1 MKTVALVDY
10 GIGNIDSV
18 RRALQECGAEVV
30 LAAKRDE
37 FERCSA
43 IVLPGVGA
51 FGDGMRHLRE
61 RGLVDILN
69 EQVLDKK
76 IPFLGV
82 CLGMQML
89 ARNGFENEDCP
100 GLGWIDA
107 DCVRLEPKSSEERIP
122 HIGWNEVCHDGRSPL
137 FQGLPSGKDFYFVH
151 SYALRCRK
159 PEEIAATTPYAG
171 GFASAVGRGNIWGVQ
186 FHPEKSQKPGFQL
199 LRNFLDFTC

>member
-18 RRALQECGAEVV
+18 RRALQECGAEV
-30 LAAKRDE
+30 LLTAERSG
-37 FERCSA
+37 FEKASA

-61 RGLVDILN
+61 RGLVELLD
-69 EQVLDKK
+69 EQVLEKK

-89 ARNGFENEDCP
+89 AKKGFENEASE

-107 DCVRLEPKSSEERIP
+107 DCVRLEPASPEERIP
-122 HIGWNEVCHDGRSPL
+122 HIGWNEAMHDGSSPL
-137 FQGLPSGKDFYFVH
+137 FKDLPSGKDFYFVH
-151 SYALRCRK
+151 SYALKCRK
-159 PEEIAATTPYAG
+159 ASEVVATTPYAG
-171 GFASAVGRGNIWGVQ
+171 GFASAVGRGHIWGVQ
-186 FHPEKSQKPGFQL
+186 FHPEKSQKAGFQL
-199 LRNFLDFTC
+199 LRNFLSL

>member
-1 MKTVALVDY
+1 MKAVALVDY
-10 GIGNIDSV
+10 GIGNVDSV

-30 LAAKRDE
+30 LAARRED
-37 FERCSA
+37 FERCSS

-51 FGDGMRHLRE
+51 FGDGMKHLRE
-61 RGLVDILN
+61 RGLVEILN

-89 ARNGFENEDCP
+89 AKKGFENEVSE

-107 DCVRLEPKSSEERIP
+107 DCVRLEPESEAERIP
-122 HIGWNEVCHDGRSPL
+122 HIGWNEVVHDGRGGL
-137 FQGLPSGKDFYFVH
+137 FRDLPSGKDFYFVH
-151 SYALRCRK
+151 SYALKCRR
-159 PEEIAATTPYAG
+159 PGDVLATTPYAG
-171 GFASAVGRGNIWGVQ
+171 GFASAVGRDNIWGVQ

-199 LRNFLDFTC
+199 LRNFLAL

>member
-10 GIGNIDSV
+10 GIGNVDSV
-18 RRALQECGAEVV
+18 RRALQECGADVV
-30 LAAKRDE
+30 LASTRAD

-61 RGLVDILN
+61 RGLVEILN

-89 ARNGFENEDCP
+89 AKTGFENESAA
-100 GLGWIDA
+100 GLGWLDA
-107 DCVRLEPKSSEERIP
+107 DCVRLAPTSDAERIP
-122 HIGWNEVCHDGRSPL
+122 HIGWNEVVHDGKSPL
-137 FQGLPSGKDFYFVH
+137 FADLPAGKDFYFVH
-151 SYALRCRK
+151 SYALQCRDSR
-159 PEEIAATTPYAG
+159 EVLSTTPYAG
-171 GFASAVGRGNIWGVQ
+171 GFVSAAGRENIWGVQ

-199 LRNFLDFTC
+199 LRNFLSR

>member
-10 GIGNIDSV
+10 GIGNVDSV
-18 RRALQECGAEVV
+18 RRALQECGAEV
-30 LAAKRDE
+30 LLTADERE
-37 FERCSA
+37 FEKASA

-61 RGLVDILN
+61 RGLVEVLN
-69 EQVLDKK
+69 RQVLEKR

-89 ARNGFENEDCP
+89 AKRGFENEVSD

-107 DCVRLEPKSSEERIP
+107 DCVRLEATAEGERIP
-122 HIGWNEVCHDGRSPL
+122 HVGWNGAEHDGTSPL
-137 FQGLPSGKDFYFVH
+137 FAGLPTGKDFYFVH
-151 SYALRCRK
+151 SFALRCRD
-159 PEEIAATTPYAG
+159 PRQVVARTPYAG
-171 GFASAVGRGNIWGVQ
+171 GFACAVAKDNVWGVQ

-199 LRNFLDFTC
+199 LRNFLAL

>member
-30 LAAKRDE
+30 LAATRTE
-37 FERCSA
+37 FERCSS

-69 EQVLDKK
+69 EQVLEKK

-82 CLGMQML
+82 CLGMQLL
-89 ARNGFENEDCP
+89 AKKGFENEISD
-100 GLGWIDA
+100 GLSWIDA
-107 DCVRLEPKSSEERIP
+107 DCVRLEPSSEEERIP
-122 HIGWNEVCHDGRSPL
+122 HIGWNEAVHDGRSPL
-137 FQGLPSGKDFYFVH
+137 FKDLPSGKDFYFVH
-151 SYALRCRK
+151 SFALKCQK
-159 PEEIAATTPYAG
+159 PEEVLAVTPYAG
-171 GFASAVGRGNIWGVQ
+171 GFPSAVGRANIWGVQ

-199 LRNFLDFTC
+199 LRNFLAL

>member
-1 MKTVALVDY
+1 MRTVALVDY
-10 GIGNIDSV
+10 GIGNVDSV

-30 LAAKRDE
+30 LAGKHAE

-51 FGDGMRHLRE
+51 VGDGMKHLRE
-61 RGLVDILN
+61 RGLVELLN
-69 EQVLDKK
+69 EQVLEKK

-89 ARNGFENEDCP
+89 AKKGFENETSD

-107 DCVRLEPKSSEERIP
+107 DCVRLEPKTAADRIP
-122 HIGWNEVCHDGRSPL
+122 HIGWNGAEHDGKSPL
-137 FQGLPSGKDFYFVH
+137 FKELPSGKDFYFVH
-151 SYALRCRK
+151 SYALKCRK
-159 PEEIAATTPYAG
+159 PSEIVATTPYAG
-171 GFASAVGRGNIWGVQ
+171 GFASAVGRDHIWGVQ

-199 LRNFLDFTC
+199 LRNFLAL

>member
-10 GIGNIDSV
+10 GIGNVDSV

-30 LAAKRDE
+30 MASRREE
-37 FERCSA
+37 FERASS

-51 FGDGMRHLRE
+51 FGDGMKHLRE
-61 RGLVDILN
+61 RGLVSILN
-69 EQVLDKK
+69 EQVLEKK

-89 ARNGFENEDCP
+89 AKKGFENETSD

-107 DCVRLEPKSSEERIP
+107 DCVLLEPKTAEERIP
-122 HIGWNEVCHDGRSPL
+122 HIGWNEAVHDGSSPL
-137 FQGLPSGKDFYFVH
+137 FSGLPSGKDFYFVH
-151 SYALRCRK
+151 SYALKCRK
-159 PEEIAATTPYAG
+159 PAEVLATAPYAG
-171 GFASAVGRGNIWGVQ
+171 GFACAVGRDNIWGVQ

-199 LRNFLDFTC
+199 LRNFLAL

>member
-30 LAAKRDE
+30 LAAKRED

-51 FGDGMRHLRE
+51 FGDGMKHLRE
-61 RGLVDILN
+61 RGLVEILD
-69 EQVLDKK
+69 EQVLEKK
-76 IPFLGV
+76 IPFLGI

-89 ARNGFENEDCP
+89 AKKGFENEASD

-107 DCVRLEPKSSEERIP
+107 DCVLLEPKSAADRIP
-122 HIGWNEVCHDGRSPL
+122 HIGWNEARHDGTSPL
-137 FQGLPSGKDFYFVH
+137 FRDLPSGKDFYFVH
-151 SYALRCRK
+151 SYVLKCRK
-159 PEEIAATTPYAG
+159 PAEAIASTPYAG
-171 GFASAVGRGNIWGVQ
+171 GFTSAVGRDNIWGVQ
-186 FHPEKSQKPGFQL
+186 FHAEKSQKPGFQL
-199 LRNFLDFTC
+199 LRNFLSL

>member
-1 MKTVALVDY
+1 VRSVALVDY
-10 GIGNIDSV
+10 GIGNVDSV

-30 LAAKRDE
+30 LASKREE

-51 FGDGMRHLRE
+51 FGDGMKHLRE
-61 RGLVDILN
+61 RGLVEILD

-89 ARNGFENEDCP
+89 AKKGFENEVSE

-107 DCVRLEPKSSEERIP
+107 DCVLLEPRSESDRIP
-122 HIGWNEVCHDGRSPL
+122 HIGWNEAVHDGRPAL
-137 FQGLPSGKDFYFVH
+137 FHGLPSGKDFYFVH
-151 SYALRCRK
+151 SFALKCRR
-159 PEEIAATTPYAG
+159 PEEILATTPYAG
-171 GFASAVGRGNIWGVQ
+171 GFPSAVGRDNIWGVQ
-186 FHPEKSQKPGFQL
+186 FHPEKSQKSGFQL
-199 LRNFLDFTC
+199 LRNFLAL